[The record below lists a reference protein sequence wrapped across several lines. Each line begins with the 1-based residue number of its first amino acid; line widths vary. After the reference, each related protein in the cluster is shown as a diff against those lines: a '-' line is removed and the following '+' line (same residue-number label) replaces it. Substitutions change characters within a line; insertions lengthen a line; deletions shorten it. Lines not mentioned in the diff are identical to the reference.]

1 VHRKRQAKLG
11 LLQEGKLGTG
21 ASTSTSPTPWLD
33 PPGQAN
39 PCSQPDLLQQSLKP
53 ARHWEGPFWGGLA
66 DPSTPAPT
74 HKSFSKKASRPF
86 YRTSQLEWVSK
97 DKVELRG
104 GESPR
109 EAEAIGTR
117 PDAGL

>member
-1 VHRKRQAKLG
+1 MGWPIHPRL
-11 LLQEGKLGTG
+11 
-21 ASTSTSPTPWLD
+21 P
-33 PPGQAN
+33 
-39 PCSQPDLLQQSLKP
+39 
-53 ARHWEGPFWGGLA
+53 
-66 DPSTPAPT
+66 PT
-74 HKSFSKKASRPF
+74 HTHKFFSKEASRPF

-117 PDAGL
+117 PEAGL